1 MIKSEIFIN
10 IVFDIEKI
18 PKFKG
23 GIIDVKSCL
32 EVEMRTYESMDW
44 GGGGEKME
52 KTCQNVSIL
61 SELIEK
67 PSNLER
73 WHLLPGRDNTTNELT
88 RKALAIEEFLS
99 TKEDQAYEK
108 DIILEEVYFSK
119 LFFTNLMPYILTK
132 SWK

>member
-1 MIKSEIFIN
+1 
-10 IVFDIEKI
+10 
-18 PKFKG
+18 
-23 GIIDVKSCL
+23 
-32 EVEMRTYESMDW
+32 
-44 GGGGEKME
+44 ME

-73 WHLLPGRDNTTNELT
+73 WHLLPGRNNTTNELT

-119 LFFTNLMPYILTK
+119 LFFIQPHAIYFDKIMEMNFMITSILEKVVVFPLFET
-132 SWK
+132 